1 MNNPFELEKMWKL
14 IEHNCTVMKSDLEM
28 EDQTP
33 IVRLQQA
40 PQQGGAQLPSLPLMG
55 DLEICRNVPRHN
67 VTTHKKQFRR
77 ASKLLLHPNDMPD
90 IKLVEDKEMIN
101 RENRLEDRR
110 NDNITLCELT
120 EEPDSHEKVKKSI
133 NTVIPAK
140 MVQDANKEEGIDDK
154 SREETI
160 N

>member
-1 MNNPFELEKMWKL
+1 
-14 IEHNCTVMKSDLEM
+14 
-28 EDQTP
+28 
-33 IVRLQQA
+33 
-40 PQQGGAQLPSLPLMG
+40 
-55 DLEICRNVPRHN
+55 
-67 VTTHKKQFRR
+67 
-77 ASKLLLHPNDMPD
+77 MPD
-90 IKLVEDKEMIN
+90 IKLVEEKEMIN

-140 MVQDANKEEGIDDK
+140 MVQDTIKEEGIDDK
-154 SREETI
+154 SREEMI